1 MKKTYI
7 VPVALVVSFTSNS
20 AILWSGSGDEQ
31 IGDGQM
37 VKEHGENGATT
48 GGGKNI
54 WDEEW

>member
-7 VPVALVVSFTSNS
+7 SPASIVVLLVSKENVLVGMSDSMGGEQLTKENVDD
-20 AILWSGSGDEQ
+20 LGSSS
-31 IGDGQM
+31 
-37 VKEHGENGATT
+37 T